1 VSPPAGAASRL
12 SEAAFGYRRRVGANV
27 PRVSVGLPVY
37 NGEAYLAS
45 TLDSILNQT
54 LTDFELVISDNAST
68 DATSEICTAY
78 AAEDG
83 RIKYTRN
90 DRNIGGA
97 RNYNRVFALASAPY
111 FTWHAHDDLIGERYL
126 ERCLEPLEKDSSVAL
141 SYPKISYIDADGET
155 IGHQTIDDLSIMS
168 PEPADRI
175 RRLMTFEMSGT
186 DIFWAGAF
194 GVNRRG
200 VLEKTQLLG
209 GYNAADQV
217 LVLQILLRGKF
228 AQVNDPLYFRR
239 DHPDASMAANS
250 KPMDVLRWFDPDIE
264 KRFVLPHWKLFAEHI
279 ASVHRARLGV
289 AAELRADYHVLRRF
303 RKEWRNFPGDVK
315 LAARD
320 FVAVT

>member
-1 VSPPAGAASRL
+1 L

-141 SYPKISYIDADGET
+141 SYPKIS
-155 IGHQTIDDLSIMS
+155 
-168 PEPADRI
+168 
-175 RRLMTFEMSGT
+175 
-186 DIFWAGAF
+186 
-194 GVNRRG
+194 
-200 VLEKTQLLG
+200 
-209 GYNAADQV
+209 
-217 LVLQILLRGKF
+217 
-228 AQVNDPLYFRR
+228 
-239 DHPDASMAANS
+239 
-250 KPMDVLRWFDPDIE
+250 
-264 KRFVLPHWKLFAEHI
+264 
-279 ASVHRARLGV
+279 
-289 AAELRADYHVLRRF
+289 
-303 RKEWRNFPGDVK
+303 
-315 LAARD
+315 
-320 FVAVT
+320 